1 MRPITPRYVGEIWAT
16 DIATLPESYNG
27 ERYLLVMMEYLS
39 KWIVA
44 VQLKSFDTGS
54 IVQVLLYEVVLK
66 YGLPARLI
74 SDNGSNYISEAMTM
88 VCSRL
93 GISRSLTSVEHPQ
106 SDVGNELKTWAQ
118 HLPFV
123 VFAYNT
129 AKQASTRF
137 SPFQVMFGRSATL
150 PLLPSIEAKQESNYN
165 TRQWMDF
172 LNQEI
177 PIIHA
182 KAIENIKKAQQ
193 YQKTQYYK
201 KSKEI
206 AKYKTGDLVL
216 RRNHNKMNAF
226 PKERWLGPWQ
236 IIQATNKD
244 GSAYRIMKPGDIKSL
259 SKVNVV
265 DLRPFHKREDD
276 VITA

>member
-1 MRPITPRYVGEIWAT
+1 
-16 DIATLPESYNG
+16 
-27 ERYLLVMMEYLS
+27 
-39 KWIVA
+39 
-44 VQLKSFDTGS
+44 
-54 IVQVLLYEVVLK
+54 
-66 YGLPARLI
+66 
-74 SDNGSNYISEAMTM
+74 
-88 VCSRL
+88 
-93 GISRSLTSVEHPQ
+93 
-106 SDVGNELKTWAQ
+106 
-118 HLPFV
+118 
-123 VFAYNT
+123 
-129 AKQASTRF
+129 
-137 SPFQVMFGRSATL
+137 MFGRSATL
-150 PLLPSIEAKQESNYN
+150 PVLPSIEAKQESNYN

-216 RRNHNKMNAF
+216 RRNHNKMSAF